1 MKNLNTLS
9 APAAIVG
16 AALIIAA
23 IIGSWAFVS
32 ARSLDNTLSVT
43 GSAKQAVTADNA
55 KWVVNVNRIVDQ
67 YSVAGAYT
75 AVSGDVATVKDFL
88 AKNGVKPEEIT
99 VSPIFVDDYWTGKE
113 GDRQSNVRQTV
124 TVKSQDVQRIKTISE
139 NTLALAQAGV
149 QFSPQPPEFYVSS
162 LPELRVSLLGQ
173 AVKDAR
179 ARAAQIAEPMGQTV
193 GKLKS
198 ASSGVV
204 QVLQPNSID
213 VSDYGQYDTSTIDK
227 DVMVTVRATFV
238 IE

>member
-9 APAAIVG
+9 LPAAIVG
-16 AALIIAA
+16 AALVIAA
-23 IIGSWAFVS
+23 IIGSYAFYSV
-32 ARSLDNTLSVT
+32 RSLDNTITVT

-55 KWVVNVNRIVDQ
+55 KWTVMANRVVDQ
-67 YSVAGAYT
+67 YSVADAYT
-75 AVSGDVATVKDFL
+75 RVSADVSKIKNFL
-88 AKNGVKPEEIT
+88 AKNGVKPEEIS
-99 VSPIFVDDYWTGKE
+99 VSPIMVDDYWTGKE
-113 GDRQSNVRQTV
+113 GDRQSNVRQSI
-124 TVKSQDVQRIKTISE
+124 TVKSQDVSRIKTISE

-149 QFSPQPPEFYVSS
+149 KFSPQQPEYYVSS
-162 LPELRVSLLGQ
+162 LPQLRVSLLGQ

-179 ARAAQIAEPMGQTV
+179 SRASEIAAPMGQHV

-213 VSDYGQYDTSTIDK
+213 VSDYGQYDTFTIDK

-238 IE
+238 VE